1 MLGVP
6 RPAVAAGA
14 SALALALA
22 GCGEGE
28 RPPASP
34 PAPPGT
40 LGGVR
45 LQSASCH
52 HWNAAADAE
61 KERAVRGLTEAVS
74 GRTPRGEAT
83 TLSSDEARRLLD
95 NQCTAPYARH
105 FLLYEIYIRA
115 AGFKSLGAPPS

>member
-1 MLGVP
+1 MLALAAAGCGGGE
-6 RPAVAAGA
+6 RPAVA
-14 SALALALA
+14 
-22 GCGEGE
+22 
-28 RPPASP
+28 P

-52 HWNAAADAE
+52 HWNAAGDAD

-83 TLSSDEARRLLD
+83 TLAAADARRLLD
-95 NQCTAPYARH
+95 NQCSAPYARH